1 MIINGRKPL
10 IFRQLHRRQ
19 IRAPIEAR
27 TPHTLH
33 AVRYDYAQQCR
44 TAVERGISYG
54 GDGSRNIHADHRR
67 IVFKRLFSDRRNCI
81 GDLDQLLPAVIFC
94 QHAILDHEIHTVV
107 VEQIASVPI
116 YRGVI
121 AGMIQRNSIFT
132 GVIPCPVA
140 ARKLAPG
147 ILRLVDSALPGLITV
162 VERHPAVRHAG
173 KDGRMLPVRTSV
185 PLHDIA
191 KTSLLEKA
199 LYAVCR
205 DITADH
211 LTDQRHICL
220 LCIGIAG
227 ASVVLVGHTAPE
239 QLGKDHPREPKAL
252 YRSFPAI
259 RPGLS
264 HIRNILCLDR
274 RKPRR
279 DALLAAVIFVDHR
292 SVPGL
297 TDDLHILQLKR
308 PVFQSCG
315 RLLHTQIDIEGIHI
329 VIADISA
336 IGVQRPDLILVS
348 GTACRIFQKC
358 AQTAYPKLICRLI
371 QDFVSCVD
379 P

>member
-1 MIINGRKPL
+1 
-10 IFRQLHRRQ
+10 
-19 IRAPIEAR
+19 
-27 TPHTLH
+27 
-33 AVRYDYAQQCR
+33 
-44 TAVERGISYG
+44 
-54 GDGSRNIHADHRR
+54 
-67 IVFKRLFSDRRNCI
+67 
-81 GDLDQLLPAVIFC
+81 
-94 QHAILDHEIHTVV
+94 
-107 VEQIASVPI
+107 
-116 YRGVI
+116 
-121 AGMIQRNSIFT
+121 MIQRNSIFT

-147 ILRLVDSALPGLITV
+147 ILRLVDSALPGLIAV
-162 VERHPAVRHAG
+162 VERRPAVRHAG
-173 KDGRMLPVRTSV
+173 KDGRMLPIRTSV
-185 PLHDIA
+185 TLHDIA
-191 KTSLLEKA
+191 KTSLLEKI
-199 LYAVCR
+199 LYTVCR

-264 HIRNILCLDR
+264 HIRNILCLDC
-274 RKPRR
+274 RKSRR
-279 DALLAAVIFVDHR
+279 DTLLAAVIFVDHR
-292 SVPGL
+292 SVPSL
-297 TDDLHILQLKR
+297 TDNLHILQLKR

-358 AQTAYPKLICRLI
+358 AQTAYPQLIRRFI
-371 QDFVSCVD
+371 QDFISCVD